1 MIEFIL
7 PLNLKWN
14 LCEMRKRILLL
25 TSVVSVV
32 LTLKYS
38 NIIFSTLILFL
49 IGGILPGTNIAL
61 SSTAMFIGSVIASII
76 FAVIIIKRSAPH
88 DTKKGAK
95 FVQQITKPLFVS
107 RRDTHSQTN

>member
-25 TSVVSVV
+25 TSVISVI
-32 LTLKYS
+32 LILKYS

-61 SSTAMFIGSVIASII
+61 SSTVMFVGSVIASII

-88 DTKKGAK
+88 DTKGAK
-95 FVQQITKPLFVS
+95 FVQQITKPLFIS
-107 RRDTHSQTN
+107 RRDTHSQAN